1 MLTILFQTI
10 GAEPDRVKREIEEVI
25 GLEADDA
32 LLVSAKV
39 GLGIE
44 EVLERIVKDV
54 PPPKVKSCSKENI
67 LALSFASYLT
77 QPHCARFGFCRTP

>member
-1 MLTILFQTI
+1 MLI
-10 GAEPDRVKREIEEVI
+10 GADPDRVKREIEEVI

-54 PPPKVKSCSKENI
+54 PPPQVECSLHNTDT
-67 LALSFASYLT
+67 LSFQSICN
-77 QPHCARFGFCRTP
+77 PVS